1 MTYDSALTNVLNE
14 AFFALGQLRM
24 VGVLLPN
31 PHLLIHPFVRREA
44 VLSSRIEG
52 TVTRLDQLLL
62 FEAQEEATDG
72 DSDVAEVVNY
82 INALEYGLK
91 RLGDGMPLCLRL
103 LREVHEQL
111 LSGVRGAEK
120 RPGQFRRCEVMI
132 GRRGLSYDD
141 ARFVPPSH
149 TALDPLLRDFERY
162 LNVPGDLS
170 VVAQLAVTHYQF
182 ETIHPFMDGNG
193 RLGRLLITLMLC
205 ERQVL
210 PLPLLYLSVYFE
222 RHDNEYRDL
231 MLEVS
236 RRGEWVEWI
245 TFFARGVAEQAGDAV
260 QRSQRLL
267 ELWRGYRQR
276 VQDAGQPAFVLS
288 LVDRLFAAPAVT
300 ITGAAK
306 LMGVSF
312 PTAQKYV
319 ESLEAA
325 GVLTEATGRARKR
338 TYMAQEI
345 LRLLD
350 EAVTP
355 GQTTTGA

>member
-1 MTYDSALTNVLNE
+1 
-14 AFFALGQLRM
+14 M

-52 TVTRLDQLLL
+52 TITRLDQLLL
-62 FEAQEEATDG
+62 FEAQEEGSNG
-72 DSDVAEVVNY
+72 DSDVEEVVNY

-91 RLGDGMPLCLRL
+91 RLGEGMPLCLRL

-111 LSGVRGAEK
+111 LSGVRGADK
-120 RPGQFRRCEVMI
+120 RPGQFRQCGVMI
-132 GRRGLSYDD
+132 GRRGQNYDD
-141 ARFVPPSH
+141 ARFVPPAP
-149 TALDPLLRDFERY
+149 TALEPFLRDFERF
-162 LNVPGDLS
+162 LNGPGDLS

-222 RHDNEYRDL
+222 KNDNEYRDL

-236 RRGEWVEWI
+236 RRGAWVEWI
-245 TFFARGVAEQAGDAV
+245 TFFARGIAEQARDAV

-267 ELWRGYRQR
+267 DLWRGYRQR
-276 VQDAGQPAFVLS
+276 VQDTGQPASVLS
-288 LVDRLFAAPAVT
+288 LVDRLFAAPAIT

-306 LMGVSF
+306 LLNVSF
-312 PTAQKYV
+312 PTAQRYV
-319 ESLEAA
+319 ESLESD
-325 GVLTEATGRARKR
+325 GVLTEATGKARKR
-338 TYMAQEI
+338 TYLAREI

-350 EAVTP
+350 EPVATDESP
-355 GQTTTGA
+355 AEK